1 MKKIFFYIICLFV
14 LVGCQDE
21 RFSMSS
27 SSSQELS
34 KLYATT
40 SAVVRSRS
48 MLNPDNSVSWSE
60 NDMIGVYSD
69 TRTRPVAYR
78 YVNDSGNLFLPE
90 DSLVSGSHYYAVYP
104 FNSDCEM
111 EGSKISLSLPA
122 IQEYTVDTF

>member
-40 SAVVRSRS
+40 SAVVKSRS
-48 MLNPDNSVSWSE
+48 MLHPDNSVSWGE

-90 DSLVSGSHYYAVYP
+90 DSLVS
-104 FNSDCEM
+104 
-111 EGSKISLSLPA
+111 
-122 IQEYTVDTF
+122 